1 MPWIVYRIIFLL
13 SEQSQKCK
21 VANYYFGSEYSI
33 FKPRHVVS
41 NNVVF

>member
-1 MPWIVYRIIFLL
+1 MPWIVYRINFLL
-13 SEQSQKCK
+13 SEQAQKCK
-21 VANYYFGSEYSI
+21 VANYNCGSEYSI